1 MKNAALIPCRGLG
14 DGVIFTIAANYLKN
28 RGFHVTI
35 FHDALLGLQ
44 AWLPDFSIEP
54 ESAFHGDFARILYQ
68 NENAPRA
75 EKFRALP
82 NVEILYHNHEPKK
95 HPPLRSK
102 DVLIGTKG
110 PIAVCLAKALGV
122 PCKSG
127 LTPPENLMRKKFPKR
142 IAIHPTSRE
151 EWRNWP
157 SKKFERLAERLRA
170 KGYDPQFIMSAKERK
185 IWGEEAP
192 LFSSLAET
200 ASFLYKSGGF
210 VGNDSGLGHLASA
223 LGLPTVTLS
232 NRRNHI
238 SLWRPS
244 FCENRVVV
252 PSALFPKSYREKQ
265 WKKLIKVKKVCNTIS
280 ELL

>member
-14 DGVIFTIAANYLKN
+14 DGIIFTIAANYLKSE
-28 RGFHVTI
+28 GFRVTI

-44 AWLPDFSIEP
+44 PWLPDFSIQP
-54 ESAFHGDFARILYQ
+54 EDAFHEEFARILYQ

-75 EKFRALP
+75 KKFRALP
-82 NVEILYHNHEPKK
+82 SVEILYHNHECKK

-110 PIAVCLAKALGV
+110 PIAASLAKALGV

-127 LTPPENLMRKKFPKR
+127 LSPPKNLTYKKHPKR
-142 IAIHPTSRE
+142 IAIHPTSADSS
-151 EWRNWP
+151 RNWP
-157 SKKFERLAERLRA
+157 REKFECLAKRLQE
-170 KGYDPQFIMSAKERK
+170 KGFDPQFVMSAKER
-185 IWGEEAP
+185 WSEEVP
-192 LFSSLAET
+192 LFSSLTET
-200 ASFLYKSGGF
+200 AQFLFESGGF
-210 VGNDSGLGHLASA
+210 IGNDSGLGHLASA

-252 PSALFPKSYREKQ
+252 PSALFPKGYREKQ
-265 WKKLIKVKKVCNTIS
+265 WKKLIKVKNVCNTIS